1 MHEVVTLD
9 KYRDVDNGTEIIIRI
24 PDKKI
29 GEFLSQKCIKK
40 AEMRFDDGRI
50 ISIEQ
55 RKKAYATIRD
65 IADYTGYLPE
75 EQKEWLKYLYIQ
87 KTGDDYISLSD
98 CSMDQ
103 AREFINVILEY
114 AIESGIQLSEQ
125 AINRTDDI
133 GKYLYFCIKHKKCSI
148 CGQDGEIH
156 HEDAIG
162 MGNDRKTIDDSNY
175 KKICLCRKHHTIA
188 HQMGVE
194 RFTKMYKVYGI
205 IVKESEESSE
215 RKSKESESNR
225 SEE

>member
-9 KYRDVDNGTEIIIRI
+9 KYREVDNGTEIIIRI

-40 AEMRFDDGRI
+40 AEMRFDDGRT

-133 GKYLYFCIKHKKCSI
+133 GKYLYFCIKHKKCAI

-162 MGNDRKTIDDSNY
+162 MGNDRKTLDDSNH

-188 HQMGVE
+188 HQMGVD

-205 IVKESEESSE
+205 IVKEESSE

>member
-9 KYRDVDNGTEIIIRI
+9 KYREVDNGTEIIIRI

-162 MGNDRKTIDDSNY
+162 MGNDRKTLDDSNH

-205 IVKESEESSE
+205 IVKEESSE
-215 RKSKESESNR
+215 RQSKESESKR
-225 SEE
+225 SE

>member
-1 MHEVVTLD
+1 MHEIVTLD
-9 KYRDVDNGTEIIIRI
+9 KYREVDNCTEIIIRI

-133 GKYLYFCIKHKKCSI
+133 GKYLYFCIKHKKCAI
-148 CGQDGEIH
+148 CGQAGEIH

-162 MGNDRKTIDDSNY
+162 MGNDRKTLDDSNH

-205 IVKESEESSE
+205 IVKEESSE

>member
-1 MHEVVTLD
+1 MHEVVILD
-9 KYRDVDNGTEIIIRI
+9 KYREVDNGTEIIIRI

-133 GKYLYFCIKHKKCSI
+133 GKYLYFCIKHKKCAI

-162 MGNDRKTIDDSNY
+162 MGNDRKTLDDSNH

-188 HQMGVE
+188 HQMGVD

-205 IVKESEESSE
+205 IVKEESSE